1 MSDEAPQKDSDP
13 VSVYELMEVI
23 QHYHDAIASLGSC
36 MISVATG
43 LRQSP
48 NDAERGKGEEAWEKL
63 DAFIDA
69 LEEATSALK
78 ALASRKSN
86 RPADEI

>member
-13 VSVYELMEVI
+13 ISVHELMEVI

-36 MISVATG
+36 MISVTTG

-48 NDAERGKGEEAWEKL
+48 NDAERAKGEEAWEKL
-63 DAFIDA
+63 DEFIEA
-69 LEEATSALK
+69 LEEATGVLN
-78 ALASRKSN
+78 ALASRK
-86 RPADEI
+86 EQ